1 MYNTLPCF
9 IGNVIRHF
17 ENEIYYKPSE
27 LWRTLSV
34 VVGPGLSFPIVAQ
47 YVAFRRLTR

>member
-17 ENEIYYKPSE
+17 ENEIYYKPRK

-34 VVGPGLSFPIVAQ
+34 VVGSGLKTTLSDCSLVCRF
-47 YVAFRRLTR
+47 